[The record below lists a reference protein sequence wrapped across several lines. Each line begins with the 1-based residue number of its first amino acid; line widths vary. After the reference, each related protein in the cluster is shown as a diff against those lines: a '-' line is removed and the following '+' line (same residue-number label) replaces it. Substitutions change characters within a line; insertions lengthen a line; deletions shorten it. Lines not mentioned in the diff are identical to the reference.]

1 MAMKKEKDKLMIEFA
16 KYEREAIKKKYL
28 DKYYA
33 KYSKKR
39 STGIHRKKYRGKKK
53 VLLNEINKN
62 NPKSR

>member
-16 KYEREAIKKKYL
+16 KYERESIKKKYL

-53 VLLNEINKN
+53 SFIK
-62 NPKSR
+62 